1 MAFAGCLVAIGL
13 ATVLIVLDQPL
24 EGNAATV
31 SATFLSYSNDP
42 SGVRLAV
49 FRISNHSQIPI
60 RREKYYEVHIQSG
73 SGWTNQPTVF
83 LPSNAARPVVRPNQ
97 NEIFCIKAPV
107 AGTCWRLCYPYEEHE
122 GWIRRVRRDL
132 GLPSKHVRPS
142 YAGFTDAIER

>member
-1 MAFAGCLVAIGL
+1 MFAGCLVAIGF
-13 ATVLIVLDQPL
+13 ATVLIVMDPRP
-24 EGNAATV
+24 EGNAAAV

-60 RREKYYEVHIQSG
+60 RRENYYEIHIQSG

-83 LPSNAARPVVRPNQ
+83 LPLNAAGPVVRPNQ
-97 NEIFCIKAPV
+97 SEIFSIKAPV
-107 AGTCWRLCYPYEEHE
+107 VGTRWRLCYPYEERE
-122 GWIRRVRRDL
+122 GWIRRVRREL
-132 GLPSKHVRPS
+132 GLPSKHVRGS